1 MIEDVT
7 HSLHDWEDF
16 WYNSTTSTSGTVSL
30 DSPVDVCHSNNMEK
44 QSMIS
49 LPNPTKKILMTD
61 NIVDRDVLQQNL
73 IDQIVDDM
81 DLKTLMQLVAE
92 QLDHNY
98 DAYTVDELI
107 AEAEEY
113 YPHLLEQ
120 EEHNFSELEAQCNDY
135 GVGK

>member
-30 DSPVDVCHSNNMEK
+30 DSPVDVCHSNNM
-44 QSMIS
+44 IS

-61 NIVDRDVLQQNL
+61 NIVDRDVLQENL
-73 IDQIVDDM
+73 VHQIIDGMDM
-81 DLKTLMQLVAE
+81 DGLCQLAYDY
-92 QLDHNY
+92 LNDNY
-98 DAYTVDELI
+98 DKYSVDELI
-107 AEAEEY
+107 GEAEEY

>member
-16 WYNSTTSTSGTVSL
+16 WYNSTTCRSGTVSL
-30 DSPVDVCHSNNMEK
+30 DSPVDVCHSNN
-44 QSMIS
+44 MIS

-61 NIVDRDVLQQNL
+61 NIVDRDVLQENL
-73 IDQIVDDM
+73 VHQIIDGMDM
-81 DLKTLMQLVAE
+81 DGLCQLAYDY
-92 QLDHNY
+92 LNDNY
-98 DAYTVDELI
+98 DKYSVDELI
-107 AEAEEY
+107 GEAEEY

>member
-16 WYNSTTSTSGTVSL
+16 WYNSTTSTSGTVTL
-30 DSPVDVCHSNNMEK
+30 DSPVDVCHSNN
-44 QSMIS
+44 MIS

-61 NIVDRDVLQQNL
+61 NIVDRDVLQENL
-73 IDQIVDDM
+73 VHQIIDGMDM
-81 DLKTLMQLVAE
+81 DGLCQLAYDY
-92 QLDHNY
+92 LNDNY
-98 DAYTVDELI
+98 DKYSVDELI
-107 AEAEEY
+107 GEAEEY